1 MQFYWPSHLFG
12 KIQNVNVHFMLTV
25 LLIIWWEF
33 AILTD
38 RSMYKYWELANL
50 ADRPIDLG
58 NFNIIICTFMY
69 LFIIWWEFAILADRP
84 YKIEI
89 NIDDFEWLFLLR
101 SRSCVYVHKLKHQY
115 YFYIKIKDWEFSKIS
130 VILYH
135 LPQIYDLD
143 AVGEKKPA

>member
-1 MQFYWPSHLFG
+1 MRFHILFIWEFVSHKFQNENLHFYVDCPVYNIMRIYNFNWPSHLFG

-89 NIDDFEWLFLLR
+89 NIDDFEWLCF
-101 SRSCVYVHKLKHQY
+101 
-115 YFYIKIKDWEFSKIS
+115 
-130 VILYH
+130 
-135 LPQIYDLD
+135 PQIYDLD